1 MNAASHT
8 FPLPEPETH
17 KLEVLTE
24 ELRNQHGNK
33 TPGDVVRTNTWQAVL
48 AGFAVGLAI
57 YRIIKML
64 RR

>member
-1 MNAASHT
+1 MSFMDAAVHT

-24 ELRNQHGNK
+24 ELRHQPSYEKRNE
-33 TPGDVVRTNTWQAVL
+33 TTWQLVV

-57 YRIIKML
+57 YRVIKML